1 MNNRRGGVYPPA
13 KEGNKMA
20 EKENTGYNCD
30 TCEYYVYD
38 EDWEEYVCAMRLDED
53 EMARYLNSKS
63 QKCIY
68 YKFYDEYKT
77 VQKQN

>member
-1 MNNRRGGVYPPA
+1 MPDNNS
-13 KEGNKMA
+13 
-20 EKENTGYNCD
+20 YNCES
-30 TCEYYVYD
+30 CEYYVYD
-38 EDWEEYVCAMRLDED
+38 EEWEQYVCAMRLDED

-63 QKCIY
+63 QKCVY